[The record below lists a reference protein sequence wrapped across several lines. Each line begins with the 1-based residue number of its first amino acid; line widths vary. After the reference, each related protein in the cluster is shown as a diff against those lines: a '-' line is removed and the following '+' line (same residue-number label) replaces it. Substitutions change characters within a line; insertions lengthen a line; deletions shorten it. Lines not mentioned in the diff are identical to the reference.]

1 MPKYY
6 FHIRHGAE
14 SFMDRQGSIHP
25 SLGEACTE
33 ALRIAGEVARDEE
46 VYAGY
51 FVSVVDH
58 EGFEVA
64 SVPVSRPAA

>member
-1 MPKYY
+1 
-6 FHIRHGAE
+6 
-14 SFMDRQGSIHP
+14 MDREGSTHP

-33 ALRIAGEVARDEE
+33 ALRIAGEIARDEE
-46 VYAGY
+46 VHAGY

-64 SVPVSRPAA
+64 SVPVTRPAA